1 MIDRTHPILARLM
14 VPLLLSIAATLFG
27 SALAQIGA
35 EPNGL
40 AALAAVDVEADAGDD
55 GVFSTAS
62 GLVIEPVVRNGA
74 LYAVR
79 GQSAALT
86 DLAARDVA
94 ALVGAATGF
103 GAGIEQPVLDFLERA
118 LPELAG
124 TGPSVVGIERF
135 RLTLDVDDGE
145 APYALTFALAL
156 AEVQD
161 DAFPVSRHVKGPAD
175 APIVIRDFSDFS
187 CPACRRFVAEVLP
200 SVEAALLPR
209 GDVRIEYHHFPLIG
223 SFPNS
228 FRAAEVSECVTDA
241 NPGDDEA
248 FWRFHDLLFERQPE
262 WSGRPDV
269 DASLL
274 AIAAAAG
281 VATDGVEACLAEGR
295 HVETIERAYDVATAL
310 QLRGTPTVFVGGYQ
324 LENFVDLG
332 AYGQAIAYLEA
343 FGVVETA
350 AD

>member
-1 MIDRTHPILARLM
+1 MTDRTHPNRARLTA
-14 VPLLLSIAATLFG
+14 PFLLTIVAILIGAA
-27 SALAQIGA
+27 SAQIGA
-35 EPNGL
+35 EPDGL
-40 AALAAVDVEADAGDD
+40 ATLAAVEVESHAGDD
-55 GVFSTAS
+55 NVFSTVS
-62 GLVIEPVVRNGA
+62 GVVIEPVVRNGA

-86 DLAARDVA
+86 DVAARDMA

-118 LPELAG
+118 LPELSG
-124 TGPSVVGIERF
+124 NGPSVVGIERF
-135 RLTLDVDDGE
+135 RLTLDVDEGD

-187 CPACRRFVAEVLP
+187 CPACRRFVADALP

-228 FRAAEVSECVTDA
+228 FRAAEVSECVADA
-241 NPGDDEA
+241 NPGDGEA
-248 FWRFHDLLFERQPE
+248 FWSFHDALFERQPE
-262 WSGRPDV
+262 WTGLPDP
-269 DASLL
+269 DATLL

-281 VATDGVEACLAEGR
+281 VSTDGVEACLVEGR
-295 HVETIERAYDVATAL
+295 HVETVERAYDAATAL

-324 LENFVDLG
+324 LENFVDLA
-332 AYGQAIAYLEA
+332 AYDRAIAYLDA
-343 FGVVETA
+343 FGVVDAT
-350 AD
+350 D